1 NRTNPQK
8 YFVGIFVGYPCSCV
22 GVNYLETKPDFLRF
36 ESASGHH
43 PLLSRHS
50 LSPNLLRFC
59 LHKQLKSFIFLGRMA
74 RLSAFHGIS
83 AYLV

>member
-43 PLLSRHS
+43 FFLTIPLPGALRQTPIGGMLPQANRGANRHAGS
-50 LSPNLLRFC
+50 
-59 LHKQLKSFIFLGRMA
+59 I
-74 RLSAFHGIS
+74 
-83 AYLV
+83 